1 MEIKI
6 NDLAVTLEGDRLI
19 NLFSERHIEQ
29 QQGIAIAVNQ
39 SVIPKKDW
47 AEHKLKTNDSV
58 LVIKPIQG
66 G

>member
-6 NDLAVTLEGDRLI
+6 NDLEVNLEGDRVI
-19 NLFSERHIEQ
+19 DLFNEKHLDEQ
-29 QQGIAIAVNQ
+29 KGIAIAVNQ

-47 AEHKLKTNDSV
+47 ANHKLKANDSI
-58 LVIKPIQG
+58 LVIKPIHG